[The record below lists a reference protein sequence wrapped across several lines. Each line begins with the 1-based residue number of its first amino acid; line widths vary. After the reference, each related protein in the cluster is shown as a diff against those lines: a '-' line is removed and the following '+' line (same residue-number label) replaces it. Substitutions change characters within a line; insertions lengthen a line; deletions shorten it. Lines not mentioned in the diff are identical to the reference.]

1 MIVEKGKGIKPRRT
15 AFAILAVAF
24 LLTGCLY
31 SNVVAPLSTDLNK
44 TTLGKKEGR
53 ASTHSVLWL
62 VSWGDAGVAAAAKNG
77 GLVTVH
83 HMDVEIQNFLF
94 GLYTKETTIVYGD

>member
-1 MIVEKGKGIKPRRT
+1 MNSRRT
-15 AFAILAVAF
+15 AFAIVAVAF
-24 LLTGCLY
+24 LLAGCLY

-44 TTLGKKEGR
+44 TTLGMKEGR
-53 ASTHSVLWL
+53 ASNHSVLWL

-77 GLVTVH
+77 GLTTVN
-83 HMDVEIQNFLF
+83 HMDVKIQNILF

>member
-1 MIVEKGKGIKPRRT
+1 MNSRRT
-15 AFAILAVAF
+15 AFALLAAAF
-24 LLTGCLY
+24 LLAGCLY

-53 ASTHSVLWL
+53 ASNHSVLWL

-77 GLVTVH
+77 GLTTVN
-83 HMDVEIQNFLF
+83 HMDVKIRNILF

>member
-1 MIVEKGKGIKPRRT
+1 MTSRRT
-15 AFAILAVAF
+15 GFAILAAAF
-24 LLTGCLY
+24 LLAGCLY

-44 TTLGKKEGR
+44 TSLGNKEGR
-53 ASTHSVLWL
+53 ASTYSVLWL

-77 GLVTVH
+77 GLTTVN
-83 HMDVEIQNFLF
+83 HMDVEIRNILF

>member
-1 MIVEKGKGIKPRRT
+1 MKSGKC
-15 AFAILAVAF
+15 ALAVLVAS
-24 LLTGCLY
+24 LLLAGCLY
-31 SNVVAPLSTDLNK
+31 SNVVAPLDTDMNK

-53 ASTHSVLWL
+53 ASVYSVLWL

-77 GLVTVH
+77 GLTVVH
-83 HMDVEIQNFLF
+83 HMDVEIRNILF